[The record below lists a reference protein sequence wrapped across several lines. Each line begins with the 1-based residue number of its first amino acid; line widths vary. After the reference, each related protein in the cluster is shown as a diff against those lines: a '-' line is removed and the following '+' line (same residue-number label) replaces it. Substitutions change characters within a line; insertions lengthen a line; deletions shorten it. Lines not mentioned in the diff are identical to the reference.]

1 MQGTVWSDGVPGVT
15 QRPIEPEQT
24 FVHRFQAT
32 QYGSYWYH
40 SHFRGQIEDGLYGP
54 VLIHPREADPKPF
67 HLISSSKAAINAMIE
82 AEKNVKPLAISDF
95 NHFSSSQKLDMSYAA
110 GLEDSCY
117 DSILFNGKGSV
128 QCLAADEVT
137 QSLSATQQYL
147 LSLSPNSTMTDK
159 SYVNKSSPLG
169 LLR

>member
-1 MQGTVWSDGVPGVT
+1 MQGTPWSDGVPGVT

-24 FVHRFQAT
+24 FVHRFHAT

-54 VLIHPREADPKPF
+54 VLIHPGGEDPKPF
-67 HLISSSKAAINAMIE
+67 HLISSDPRAIDAMVE
-82 AEKNVKPLAISDF
+82 AEKNVKPLTIIDF
-95 NHFSSSQKLDMSYAA
+95 NHFNSSQKWDMSLAA

-128 QCLAADEVT
+128 QCLPADEVAEN
-137 QSLSATQQYL
+137 LSAAQKL
-147 LSLSPNSTMTDK
+147 ILGMFPNSTMTDK
-159 SYVNKSSPLG
+159 S
-169 LLR
+169 